1 MFRYHRLTCTAI
13 AITTLI
19 GLPAIAKA
27 QATEPSTQASDLRIG
42 PRIGVGANSPSS
54 GTETTTRLET
64 FLPIWQ
70 QPGQAITFFEGR
82 LLLDDRAN
90 PGGNVLLGYRQYS
103 DRLNRTFGGHL
114 GFDIRNTD
122 NSTFQ
127 QLGIG
132 IESLGDDID
141 LSLNGYWPVGSTRRQ
156 VSQSFFDRN
165 LQLNGSP
172 RFSGNAL
179 LLDLQEERR
188 ITRQFEE
195 ALAGVDFEVGTK
207 LLSFNNGGDL
217 RAYMG
222 PYFLH
227 SGNRGNTF
235 GGRLRLQLQ
244 PTRNI
249 SAGVGLQHDAFFGT
263 HVLGNLTFAF
273 PGNRPKG
280 PIAPENEVIAR
291 MGSTVNRSNNV
302 VVDTQTDVQT
312 QIANRT
318 VEAINPATGQPWFFN
333 HVNLGL
339 GNSDGTFESPFGTVA
354 EALAAT
360 RGDGNDIVYVAQG
373 TNPGIPAF
381 TIPDNVQVLSRGPVQ
396 RIAVAPIQSQ
406 LTPSNTLNLGTVQ
419 LPFSGTGTSPQVN
432 GTVTMGNDTVL
443 SGFDVNVDGGPVL
456 IVNNITNAT
465 VKGSTLTSTNSTTD
479 GITIDGI
486 TGTFN
491 LSDTQ
496 VTITNPASNGIT
508 VANVDSTTGEV
519 QINAKSGSKITGRG
533 VVLDNNTTLSGFEI
547 DFTGTA
553 IQANNVQNVRIKNN
567 RLTNGRGISLNNISG
582 DIIITD
588 NFVEPD
594 NGSDAIFINLTG
606 VTISNLDI
614 SGNEIPAL
622 EGGASLEDPIII
634 FASGNTQIDQAT
646 ISNNTIA
653 SDGSSDHGI
662 LLGISGNSQIQDL
675 AISGN
680 TITTTGNSDAIQ
692 VNVNDTSQITNATF
706 SDNTINSAEDG
717 IAINVNTT
725 GQMSNTTI
733 TISGNTITAI
743 NDSIAILDSTSND
756 LCFTITGNTSLG
768 VPNNDLRLSNGNGG
782 TLRIVDINNL
792 SGNNPGFDD
801 TDPAVLPVPGSIENG
816 TPGSNGCPN

>member
-1 MFRYHRLTCTAI
+1 MSWCHRLTSTAI
-13 AITTLI
+13 AITALVS
-19 GLPAIAKA
+19 LPIITKA
-27 QATEPSTQASDLRIG
+27 QTSEPSTKASDLRIG
-42 PRIGVGANSPSS
+42 PRVGVGANSPSS

-70 QPGQAITFFEGR
+70 QPGQSIAFFEGR

-132 IESLGDDID
+132 LESFGDDID
-141 LSLNGYWPVGSTRRQ
+141 LHLNGYWPVGSTRRQ
-156 VSQSFFDRN
+156 VGQSFFNRD

-195 ALAGVDFEVGTK
+195 ALAGVDFEAGTQ
-207 LLSFNNGGDL
+207 LFSFKNGGEL
-217 RAYMG
+217 RAYVG

-227 SGNRGNTF
+227 SGNQGNTF

-249 SAGVGLQHDAFFGT
+249 SAGVGIQHDAFFGT
-263 HVLGNLTFAF
+263 QVLGNLTFTF

-280 PIAPENEVIAR
+280 SIAPENQVMAR
-291 MGSTVNRSNNV
+291 MGSSVNRSNNV
-302 VVDTQTDVQT
+302 VVDTQTDVQI
-312 QIANRT
+312 QVANRT
-318 VEAINPATGQPWFFN
+318 VEATNPATGQPWFFN

-360 RGDGNDIVYVAQG
+360 RGDGNDVVYVAQG
-373 TNPGIPAF
+373 TNPGIPTF
-381 TIPDNVQVLSRGPVQ
+381 TIPDKVQVLSRGPVQ
-396 RIAVAPIQSQ
+396 QIAVASIQSQ
-406 LTPSNTLNLGTVQ
+406 LSPTNSLNLGMVQ
-419 LPFSGTGTSPQVN
+419 LPFSGTGTLPQVN

-443 SGFDVNVDGGPVL
+443 SGFDVNVDGSPALV
-456 IVNNITNAT
+456 VNNITNAT
-465 VKGSTLTSTNSTTD
+465 VKDSTLTSTNSTTD

-496 VTITNPASNGIT
+496 VTITNPSNNGIT

-519 QINAKSGSKITGRG
+519 QINAKPGSKITGRG
-533 VVLDNNTTLSGFEI
+533 VVLGNNTTLSGFEI

-567 RLTNGRGISLNNISG
+567 RTANGRGISLNNISG

-588 NFVEPD
+588 NFIEPG
-594 NGSDAIFINLTG
+594 NDAIFISLTNMA
-606 VTISNLDI
+606 ISNLDI
-614 SGNEIPAL
+614 SGNEILAL
-622 EGGASLEDPIII
+622 DGGTDFEDPILI
-634 FASGNTQIDQAT
+634 FASGTTQIDRAT
-646 ISNNTIA
+646 ISKNTIT
-653 SDGSSDHGI
+653 SDGSGDRGI
-662 LLGISGNSQIQDL
+662 FLQTSGTSQIKEMTFSD
-675 AISGN
+675 N
-680 TITTTGNSDAIQ
+680 TITTGPTEGILVTVTGSSLI
-692 VNVNDTSQITNATF
+692 SNATF
-706 SDNTINSAEDG
+706 SDNAITSGADG
-717 IAINVNTT
+717 IAINVNNT
-725 GQMSNTTI
+725 GQISNP
-733 TISGNTITAI
+733 TISGNTITATD
-743 NDSIAILDSTSND
+743 DSIAISDNTSND
-756 LCFTITGNTSLG
+756 LCFAITGNTSLG

-792 SGNNPGFDD
+792 SSNNPGFDD
-801 TDPAVLPVPGSIENG
+801 NVPAVLPVPGNIENG